1 MEPWFQIIITI
12 FSSVLA
18 SSGLWAYLSKRTEN
32 KDVKTEMLI
41 GLAHDRIMYLGM
53 SYIERRYITQDE
65 YENLK
70 VYLFEPYEKLGGNG
84 SAKRIMQEV
93 DKLPIHKLFKIRRMN
108 TMNMMKLNDKTY
120 DTLKWIAMY
129 LLPAAGT
136 LYFALA
142 GIWGLPY
149 GEQVVGTITAV
160 DTFLG
165 VILGISTAQYN
176 KANKAE

>member
-53 SYIERRYITQDE
+53 SYIERGYITQEE

-93 DKLPIHKLFKIRRMN
+93 DKLPIHKFIQ
-108 TMNMMKLNDKTY
+108 KTY
-120 DTLKWIAMY
+120 NTLKWIAMY

-176 KANKAE
+176 KANKVE